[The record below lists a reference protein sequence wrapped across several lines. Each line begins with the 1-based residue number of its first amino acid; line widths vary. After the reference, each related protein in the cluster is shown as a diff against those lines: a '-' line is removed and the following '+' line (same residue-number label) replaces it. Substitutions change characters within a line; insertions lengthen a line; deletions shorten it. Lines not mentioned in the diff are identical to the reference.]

1 MDKETVVKKL
11 RTLIKEFV
19 AKKGAFSLVMLIPSE
34 PNVIDSK
41 VTLLMS
47 APWLDKESPKQ
58 AIDLIVKSLRKHLD
72 NVELPYISRVTI
84 VNSSDTSVKAINA
97 AFNVTEGTADIT
109 NCNVFGVQIDKA
121 TVFES
126 HRLKDSKKQPLVSA
140 SGTKK

>member
-1 MDKETVVKKL
+1 MDKEKVVKKL

-19 AKKGAFSLVMLIPSE
+19 AEKGKFSLVMLIPSD
-34 PNVIDSK
+34 PDVIDSK

-97 AFNVTEGTADIT
+97 AFNVTEGSADIT
-109 NCNVFGVQIDKA
+109 NCNVFGAQIDKA
-121 TVFES
+121 IILES
-126 HRLKDSKKQPLVSA
+126 HRVKGSKEHPSVSA
-140 SGTKK
+140 SASK